1 MDQHTNV
8 QARIESL
15 LCSKLE
21 EDEKFVE
28 SIEYLQNL
36 NVCGADAT
44 ERQLRRNLEDRELE
58 LNHEYLNA
66 VEKINDQVQSF
77 VDKISQ
83 MNAIC
88 RNLTDRIQSNKEKT
102 RELLK
107 RTGTLQNEKEEL
119 KIKQEYLNNFFEKY
133 SLTEEEEKALLG
145 PKTDGSLPESFFK
158 AFASLQKIVQNAGEQ
173 LKLEPDNLTFIEIS
187 RSLQQKM
194 ENAYS
199 VVHQSVIRE
208 CRLLNV
214 EFLDLKPT
222 VHRSLELL
230 QSRPTLFES
239 ATSEYGM
246 ARRSNVVRAYIDA
259 LTKGGKGGMQKSIE
273 QFSNEPLRYVGE
285 MLSWIQ
291 GAISAER
298 EILISAVLKS
308 CQPENI
314 TAFSK
319 SVLSNISEA
328 LCQPLRVRVEQ
339 IITKET
345 NCVALYRLSSLFL
358 FYAKNFVSDIN
369 ADSVL
374 VKVLHDLHE
383 LSQHMF
389 FSVVNATVQRITS
402 KMDVPDYD
410 LLPVNAV
417 HQCLLL
423 LRDILESHND
433 NAFAAVLDRKEM
445 HAKIFAHILDPLLQS
460 IQLVCSNLDNPL
472 DVAVYM
478 LNCMNAIRSV
488 VILHQFSDTRLEGLD
503 MMITANEDVLVS
515 EQASKILSDNE
526 LMDIYTRCFAHQ
538 TNQGPLARIP
548 GMELER
554 VRNALAMFNE
564 FLSQPDGYQCHQTVK
579 ISSARIRES
588 VQKRTFENVLAAYSV
603 IYNKISQTEN
613 GYTDLKS
620 LQTLDE
626 VKQSLFK

>member
-44 ERQLRRNLEDRELE
+44 ERQLRRHLEDRELE
-58 LNHEYLNA
+58 LNHDYLNA

-119 KIKQEYLNNFFEKY
+119 KVKQEYLNNFFEKY

-158 AFASLQKIVQNAGEQ
+158 AFASLQKVVQNAEEQ

-230 QSRPTLFES
+230 QSRPALFES

-273 QFSNEPLRYVGE
+273 QFSNEPLRYAGE

-314 TAFSK
+314 NAFSK

-358 FYAKNFVSDIN
+358 YYAKNFVSDIN
-369 ADSVL
+369 AESVL

-460 IQLVCSNLDNPL
+460 IHVH
-472 DVAVYM
+472 VE
-478 LNCMNAIRSV
+478 
-488 VILHQFSDTRLEGLD
+488 LHEGLD

-538 TNQGPLARIP
+538 PNQGPLARIP
-548 GMELER
+548 GMESER

-613 GYTDLKS
+613 GYTDLKN
-620 LQTLDE
+620 LQNMDE